1 MIYFGLVSFRFYF
14 ILFRFCC
21 VSFRFVSF
29 LFRFLFYNHPQYLG
43 FTWFFEGKIRY
54 FVFAVLPSG
63 ISTAGYI
70 FSKVLR
76 EFVKDFRSKG
86 KRITMVLDDGLAGD
100 NDYDTAVKSSRE
112 EMTNCKIFVF

>member
-1 MIYFGLVSFRFYF
+1 LFFY
-14 ILFRFCC
+14 
-21 VSFRFVSF
+21 
-29 LFRFLFYNHPQYLG
+29 HPQYLG
-43 FTWFFEGKIRY
+43 FSWFFEGKIRY